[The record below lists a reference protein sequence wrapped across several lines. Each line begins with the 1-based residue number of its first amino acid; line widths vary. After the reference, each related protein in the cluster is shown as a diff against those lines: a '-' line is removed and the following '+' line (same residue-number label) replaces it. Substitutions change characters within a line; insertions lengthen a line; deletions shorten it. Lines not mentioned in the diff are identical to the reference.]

1 MPLKVVDVG
10 NTRIKWGRCSDGAV
24 VEVQVVSDDSDS
36 WQKQFD
42 QWQQANSSKWVLTG
56 VHPTRRD
63 ALAAWLQQ
71 RGQEVVVVSEA
82 RHLPLQVV
90 LEKPDHVGIDRLID
104 AVAANSRRS
113 RGTPA
118 VIIDA
123 GSAVTV
129 DWLDQDGA
137 FTGGAILPGMRLM
150 AQALYDY
157 TALLP
162 LVDVPRMPPVLPGTA
177 TVPAIS
183 AGIFWAVAGGIQGL
197 IHAYREQ
204 SGLVPE
210 VYLTGGDA
218 ELLRPVLPGVVAW
231 ANMTLEGIRLTAEA
245 LK

>member
-10 NTRIKWGRCSDGAV
+10 NTRIKWGRCSGGAV
-24 VEVQVVSDDSDS
+24 VEVLHVSHDAGE
-36 WQKQFD
+36 WEKQFD
-42 QWQQANSSKWVLTG
+42 QWQRAQPSKWVLTG

-63 ALAAWLQQ
+63 ALAAWL
-71 RGQEVVVVSEA
+71 RARDQEVVVVREA
-82 RHLPLQVV
+82 RALPLQVL
-90 LEKPDHVGIDRLID
+90 LEKPDHVGIDRLLD

-118 VIIDA
+118 VLIDA

-137 FTGGAILPGMRLM
+137 FAGGAILPGMGLM
-150 AQALYDY
+150 ARALHDY

-162 LVDVPRMPPVLPGTA
+162 LVEVPRVPPVLPGTA
-177 TVPAIS
+177 TGPAIS
-183 AGIFWAVAGGIQGL
+183 AGVFWAAAGGIQGL
-197 IHAYREQ
+197 IRAYREQ

-218 ELLRPVLPGVVAW
+218 EALQPVLPGAVAW
-231 ANMTLEGIRLTAEA
+231 PNMTLEGIRLTAEA